1 MDRIKCPVLYLV
13 FDVRQKSQRTTILHE
28 AHFLPCVCT
37 LYTMACRSTQISKLR
52 KQCVVAAAPIIIRKI
67 YINSKNG
74 HIMLVERG
82 WSAKKV
88 FVLIKFCWS
97 CIHVVY
103 WAFISS
109 MGTRPILHWFHT
121 RCTAFSFID
130 FERVFAFV
138 ALLFSEILSSGF
150 SYICR
155 SKLRTCIKIA
165 LTPDTEMQRLQLCL
179 LQPKNTF
186 SSRLQTISWTTIFC
200 GILPIASLTTTQRK
214 KNGKFVVMEIS
225 QSDGTVWTFVR

>member
-13 FDVRQKSQRTTILHE
+13 FDVRQKSQRATILHE

-109 MGTRPILHWFHT
+109 MGTRPILHWFH
-121 RCTAFSFID
+121 
-130 FERVFAFV
+130 
-138 ALLFSEILSSGF
+138 ALHSVQFYWFWTGF
-150 SYICR
+150 CVCR
-155 SKLRTCIKIA
+155 F
-165 LTPDTEMQRLQLCL
+165 
-179 LQPKNTF
+179 TF
-186 SSRLQTISWTTIFC
+186 LW
-200 GILPIASLTTTQRK
+200 
-214 KNGKFVVMEIS
+214 NFVVGFFLYLSFETTNMH
-225 QSDGTVWTFVR
+225 